1 MTSGN
6 NPREATAAKAEFV
19 RQLRAAADRLKP
31 LVTTPVLTDSYAL
44 MWWAL
49 LGSMAELIE
58 AQDGPINLNQKKFL
72 RTSLF
77 GGMGSLIDY
86 DSGLTPQLWK
96 AFQALEPPLN

>member
-19 RQLRAAADRLKP
+19 RQLRAAADSLKP
-31 LVTTPVLTDSYAL
+31 LATTPVLTDPYAL

-58 AQDGPINLNQKKFL
+58 AQDGPINLKQRKFL
-72 RTSLF
+72 RTGLF
-77 GGMGSLIDY
+77 GGMGSLIDCNWH
-86 DSGLTPQLWK
+86 LTGDLWK
-96 AFQALEPPLN
+96 AFQALEPSS